1 MIRIPFI
8 PIKFSFYLLEIYKKL
23 PKIFLISLIYNTN
36 FSFDIKNMFL
46 LFVLF
51 LLDIRIL
58 TLNLLL
64 DIMSLNAIVSFL
76 Y

>member
-23 PKIFLISLIYNTN
+23 SKIFHISLIYNTN